1 MRASAGEN
9 GRRRVAESGGQ
20 RCGGEPASPSRSV
33 CSRSIADR
41 RADVYEIPFLR
52 EKNGCG
58 RMRIS
63 VWGSEVLYVGI
74 RSFVLLSFLL
84 FVAACFGF
92 SEHCFGIPSVGG

>member
-1 MRASAGEN
+1 MRVKTGGGEMLTTA
-9 GRRRVAESGGQ
+9 RRRAGFPFPFCVRSQHCGQ
-20 RCGGEPASPSRSV
+20 G
-33 CSRSIADR
+33 
-41 RADVYEIPFLR
+41 ADVYETLFLR